1 MQVVHTLSVSL
12 NKVGDLRY
20 YAGDLQSARSYYVR
34 SLEVRRQ
41 AVKDHSNVSSQ
52 VILSLLSNI
61 CDFKPQLSLMPFG
74 CTY

>member
-52 VILSLLSNI
+52 VSLSRLIFVTSSLSY
-61 CDFKPQLSLMPFG
+61 P
-74 CTY
+74 